1 MNIERRGMM
10 NLKQSIEA
18 IVKQPDYEPM
28 SVSDFQDAL
37 GLNSA
42 DSFRDLIK
50 VLVELE
56 QSGLVERTK
65 TDRYQRKQGKS
76 LGSKLIKGTLSQN
89 KKGFGF
95 LRPENDDMEDI
106 FIPPTKINRALDGDT
121 VIVEVKQSKGDHKGK
136 IEGEVKSIEKHS
148 VTQVVGTYSEAKHFG
163 FVIPDD
169 KRIMQDIFIPKG
181 QSLGAIDGHKVL
193 VQITK
198 YADGHDNPEG
208 QVSAILGHKNDPG
221 VDILSII
228 YQHGIE
234 IEFPDAVLKEAEAVP
249 DEISPSE
256 IEGRTDLR
264 DELTIT
270 IDGADAKDLDDAI
283 SVKAL
288 KNGNTELT
296 VSIADVSYYVT
307 EDSQLDKEAYDRG
320 TSVYLVDRVIP
331 MIPHRLSNG
340 ICSLNP
346 DVDRLTLSCRMEI
359 NARGEVVNHDIFDS
373 VIHSDYRMTYDA
385 VNQII
390 TEKDPEVRQQY
401 EALTPMLDLAQD
413 LSQRLIQMRR
423 RRGEIDFDISEAK
436 VLVNSEGIP
445 TDVVTR
451 QRGDGE
457 RLIESFMLA
466 ANETVAEHFSNLDVP
481 FIYRVHEQPKSERLR
496 QFFDFITNF
505 GIMIKG
511 TGEDIHPATLQSI
524 QAEVEGRPEQMVIS
538 TMMLRSMQQA
548 HYDDVNLGHFGL
560 SAEYYTHFTSPIR
573 RYPDLTVHRL
583 IRKYLI
589 EHSMDSKTQHYW
601 AEKLPEIAEHTSQ
614 RERRAID
621 AERDTD
627 ELKKAEYMIQH
638 IGDQFE
644 GIISSVA
651 NFGMFVELPNTIE
664 GMVHI
669 SNMTDDYYHF
679 EERQMALIGE
689 RLAKVFRIGDTVKVK
704 VTHVDVD
711 ERMIDFQI
719 VGMPISQSSSQRPA
733 RGKTIQAKTRGK
745 ALDKSKNDGQR
756 RKKSKKSK
764 QRKGKNA
771 RKKEKNGQTNHKPFY
786 KDKSVKKKSRRK
798 KK

>member
-1 MNIERRGMM
+1 M
-10 NLKQSIEA
+10 NLKQSIEE
-18 IVKQPDYEPM
+18 IIKQPDYEPM

-56 QSGLVERTK
+56 QTGLIERTK
-65 TDRYQRKQGKS
+65 TDRYQRKESSKS
-76 LGSKLIKGTLSQN
+76 NSKLIKGTLSQN
-89 KKGFGF
+89 KKGFAF
-95 LRPENDDMEDI
+95 LRPEDDEMEDV

-121 VIVEVKQSKGDHKGK
+121 VIVELQKSRGEHKGK
-136 IEGEVKSIEKHS
+136 VEGEVKSIEKHS

-181 QSLGAIDGHKVL
+181 QSLGAVDGHKVL

-198 YADGHDNPEG
+198 YADGTDNPEG
-208 QVSAILGHKNDPG
+208 HISAILGHKNDPG

-234 IEFPDAVLKEAEAVP
+234 IEFPDNVLKEAEDVP
-249 DEISPSE
+249 EEIEPSE
-256 IEGRTDLR
+256 IEGRRDLR
-264 DELTIT
+264 NDLTIT

-283 SVKAL
+283 AVKKL

-296 VSIADVSYYVT
+296 VSIADVSYYVK
-307 EDSQLDKEAYDRG
+307 EDSALDKEAYDRA

-346 DVDRLTLSCRMEI
+346 EVDRLTLSCRMEI
-359 NARGEVVNHDIFDS
+359 NARGEVVNHEIFDS
-373 VIHSDYRMTYDA
+373 VIHSNYRMTYDA
-385 VNQII
+385 VNKII
-390 TEKDPEVRQQY
+390 TDQDPQVRAQYKD
-401 EALTPMLDLAQD
+401 LTPMLDLAKD
-413 LSQRLIQMRR
+413 LSNRLIQMRR
-423 RRGEIDFDISEAK
+423 RRGEIDFDINEAK
-436 VLVNSEGIP
+436 VLVNEEGIP
-445 TDVVTR
+445 TDVQMR
-451 QRGDGE
+451 ERGEGE

-466 ANETVAEHFSNLDVP
+466 ANETVAEHFNKMEVP
-481 FIYRVHEQPKSERLR
+481 FIYRVHEQPKSDRLR

-511 TGEDIHPATLQSI
+511 TGEDIHPTTLQNI
-524 QAEVEGRPEQMVIS
+524 QEEVEGRPEQMVIS
-538 TMMLRSMQQA
+538 TMMLRSMQRA
-548 HYDDVNLGHFGL
+548 HYDGVNLGHFGL

-589 EHSMDSKTQHYW
+589 ENSMDKKELRHWEDT
-601 AEKLPEIAEHTSQ
+601 LPELAEHTSQ
-614 RERRAID
+614 RERRAIE

-638 IGDQFE
+638 IGDEFE

-651 NFGMFVELPNTIE
+651 NFGMFIELPNTIE

-669 SNMTDDYYHF
+669 ANMTDDYYNF
-679 EERQMALIGE
+679 DERQMALIGE
-689 RLAKVFRIGDTVKVK
+689 RQAKVFRIGDEVKVK

-719 VGMPISQSSSQRPA
+719 VGMPLPKNDKSQRPA

-745 ALDKSKNDGQR
+745 SLDKSKDDNNGKGN
-756 RKKSKKSK
+756 KKKRK

-771 RKKEKNGQTNHKPFY
+771 RKKDKQSKTNHKPFY

>member
-1 MNIERRGMM
+1 
-10 NLKQSIEA
+10 
-18 IVKQPDYEPM
+18 
-28 SVSDFQDAL
+28 
-37 GLNSA
+37 
-42 DSFRDLIK
+42 
-50 VLVELE
+50 
-56 QSGLVERTK
+56 
-65 TDRYQRKQGKS
+65 
-76 LGSKLIKGTLSQN
+76 
-89 KKGFGF
+89 
-95 LRPENDDMEDI
+95 
-106 FIPPTKINRALDGDT
+106 
-121 VIVEVKQSKGDHKGK
+121 
-136 IEGEVKSIEKHS
+136 
-148 VTQVVGTYSEAKHFG
+148 
-163 FVIPDD
+163 
-169 KRIMQDIFIPKG
+169 
-181 QSLGAIDGHKVL
+181 
-193 VQITK
+193 K
-198 YADGHDNPEG
+198 YADGSDNPEG
-208 QVSAILGHKNDPG
+208 HISAILGHKNDPG

-234 IEFPDAVLKEAEAVP
+234 IEFPDEVLQEAEAVP
-249 DEISPSE
+249 DHIENTEIK
-256 IEGRTDLR
+256 GRHDLR

-283 SVKAL
+283 SVKKLA
-288 KNGNTELT
+288 NGNTQLT

-307 EDSQLDKEAYDRG
+307 EGSALDKEAYDRA

-346 DVDRLTLSCRMEI
+346 NVDRLTLSCRMEI
-359 NARGEVVNHDIFDS
+359 DASGRVVKHEIFDS

-390 TEKDPEVRQQY
+390 TEKDPNIREQY
-401 EALTPMLDLAQD
+401 NEITPMLDLAQD
-413 LSQRLIQMRR
+413 LSNRLIQMRK

-436 VLVNSEGIP
+436 VLVNEDGIP
-445 TDVVTR
+445 TDVQLR
-451 QRGDGE
+451 QRGEGE
-457 RLIESFMLA
+457 RLIESFMLI
-466 ANETVAEHFSNLDVP
+466 ANETVAEHFSKLDVP
-481 FIYRVHEQPKSERLR
+481 FIYRVHEQPKSDRLR

-511 TGEDIHPATLQSI
+511 TGEDIHPTTLQKV
-524 QAEVEGRPEQMVIS
+524 QEEVEGRPEQMVIS

-589 EHSMDSKTQHYW
+589 EKSMDNKEVKRW
-601 AEKLPEIAEHTSQ
+601 EDKLPELAEHTSK
-614 RERRAID
+614 RERRAIE

-638 IGDQFE
+638 IGDEFE
-644 GIISSVA
+644 GIVSSVA
-651 NFGMFVELPNTIE
+651 NFGMFIELPNTIE

-669 SNMTDDYYHF
+669 ANMTDDYYRF

-689 RLAKVFRIGDTVKVK
+689 RQAKVFRIGDTVKVK

-711 ERMIDFQI
+711 ERLIDFQI
-719 VGMPISQSSSQRPA
+719 VGMPLPKNDRSQRPA

-745 ALDKSKNDGQR
+745 SLDKSKSDDKG
-756 RKKSKKSK
+756 RKKKGK
-764 QRKGKNA
+764 QRKGKNQ
-771 RKKEKNGQTNHKPFY
+771 RNNDKSGNSKHKPFY
-786 KDKSVKKKSRRK
+786 KDKSVKKKARRK